1 MCIQSYTLFSY
12 LNYSF
17 GNLIQYIFIILFPIS
32 QIYPHSSSNI
42 MFLLFKKKEI
52 KNHRVCFVLAKCSQP
67 WGLPWS
73 VVDIPGVTPL
83 KKSEF
88 PSPVAIVCKHF
99 YLGWDSVPTFH
110 LCTSVLSGLSLCRSC
125 ASGHSVWEKVA
136 FLCIHFIHHLD

>member
-12 LNYSF
+12 LNYSL
-17 GNLIQYIFIILFPIS
+17 GIS
-32 QIYPHSSSNI
+32 YSI
-42 MFLLFKKKEI
+42 FLLYYFQSPRSTPTVHPTSCSFSLKKKEI